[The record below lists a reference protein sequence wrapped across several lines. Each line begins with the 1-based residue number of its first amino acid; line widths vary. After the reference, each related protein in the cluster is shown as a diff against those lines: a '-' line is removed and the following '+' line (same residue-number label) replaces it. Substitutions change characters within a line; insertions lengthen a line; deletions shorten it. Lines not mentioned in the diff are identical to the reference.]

1 MDDDMD
7 DDDRRR
13 VRRPR
18 QHVCAHTRVV
28 RARAAGAVGRGVASR
43 VGIASRVGARGRAW
57 ARVRRTTDDDGRR
70 TTTDDGRRRTEDDD
84 GGPRTTRGRGVSR
97 ESHVFARGWIVA

>member
-1 MDDDMD
+1 MD
-7 DDDRRR
+7 DDDDDVDPLR
-13 VRRPR
+13 VPR

-43 VGIASRVGARGRAW
+43 VGIASRVGACA
-57 ARVRRTTDDDGRR
+57 TDDD
-70 TTTDDGRRRTEDDD
+70 DDDDDDDD
-84 GGPRTTRGRGVSR
+84 GPRTPRGRGVSR